1 MYRTRGYYFRRW
13 GLGVEPYSQE
23 HAYSDSVRVHQR
35 IVDASRY
42 VVGLSVEKDSI
53 VQTVEQAQQR
63 IVVASCI
70 AVVGVVMP
78 VLVVELVTLQSVA
91 ATHIVQALGECIR
104 WDCVCGRYEI
114 FFQQVLP
121 SRHFVVPLDLLH
133 VVVDSDLEE
142 ATTPTMAVVDVASWT
157 TVGQQGWWW
166 R

>member
-1 MYRTRGYYFRRW
+1 
-13 GLGVEPYSQE
+13 VEPYSQE

-42 VVGLSVEKDSI
+42 VVGLSVEKDST

-91 ATHIVQALGECIR
+91 ATHIVQLYTVRLMFLVWCKLRIRGVYSLGLRLWAI
-104 WDCVCGRYEI
+104 
-114 FFQQVLP
+114 
-121 SRHFVVPLDLLH
+121 
-133 VVVDSDLEE
+133 
-142 ATTPTMAVVDVASWT
+142 
-157 TVGQQGWWW
+157 
-166 R
+166 